1 MSSPNNENIEKIMSD
16 VDDNDAESI
25 KRALEGLVNLF
36 DHTEDPDLQRE
47 ITNNISELYMTIEN
61 VFVNDCSNDEVEVLA
76 KEWKQ
81 VWSNLSLERFDI
93 DVSVVDDL
101 VEANQFYPFEIL
113 ADTVSKT
120 VEAMIEKAARL
131 KKDLK
136 AKGSLGQF
144 ETNLED
150 EFGDMPQYANEAL
163 DRVVTKYR
171 GTHDFLSSVV
181 VEDLSDG
188 YKARREIFLQDQK
201 RPHEEN
207 GNNDGSK
214 RSRVDE

>member
-1 MSSPNNENIEKIMSD
+1 MSSTSNEDIEKIMRD

-25 KRALEGLVNLF
+25 KRALKGLVNLF
-36 DHTEDPDLQRE
+36 DHTEDPDLQQE
-47 ITNNISELYMTIEN
+47 ITNNISQLYMTIEN
-61 VFVNDCSNDEVEVLA
+61 VFVNDCSKDEVELLA

-81 VWSNLSLERFDI
+81 VWSDLSLEKFDI

-101 VEANQFYPFEIL
+101 VEAYEFYPLTIL
-113 ADTVSKT
+113 ADTVT
-120 VEAMIEKAARL
+120 EAVEALIEKAAKL

-136 AKGSLGQF
+136 AKGSLGHF

-150 EFGDMPQYANEAL
+150 EFGDMIQYANEAL
-163 DRVVTKYR
+163 DRVVTKHR

-188 YKARREIFLQDQK
+188 YKARREIFLQEQK
-201 RPHEEN
+201 RAREE
-207 GNNDGSK
+207 DGDDDRSK
-214 RSRVDE
+214 RGRVDE